1 MEVVSVD
8 RASMD
13 NIARSV
19 KLENSA
25 KTAISIVPLV
35 VKTYSVTWIP
45 DIVNVLQVL
54 ADLLAIVV
62 WMDYMGKIATTIA
75 RRAAW
80 TDIATTRMDSVNV
93 MKVLQE
99 TNVTHA
105 QLEDLE

>member
-35 VKTYSVTWIP
+35 VKTCSVTWIT

-75 RRAAW
+75 RWAAW